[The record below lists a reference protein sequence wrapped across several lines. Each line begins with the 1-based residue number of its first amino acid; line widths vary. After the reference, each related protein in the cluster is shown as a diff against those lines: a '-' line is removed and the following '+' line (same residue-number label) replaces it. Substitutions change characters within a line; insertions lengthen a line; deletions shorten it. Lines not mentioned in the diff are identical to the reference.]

1 MSNERPNPDEL
12 LKQVEKEER
21 KRSRG
26 KLKVFLGYSAGVGKT
41 YAMLEDA
48 HNRKERG
55 TDLVVALLESHGRRE
70 TEELLEG
77 LETIPP
83 RTIDYRGMTLKE
95 PDLDAVLARKPQLVL
110 VDEIAHTNAPGS
122 RHLKRYQDVQELLE
136 AGIDVYTTLNVQHL
150 DSMND
155 VVAQITRVKVLE
167 TIPDSVLD
175 EADEIKIVDIP
186 PDELMQR
193 FREGKVYIP
202 PQAEIAVQNFFNEG
216 NLIAL
221 REMTFRRAAE
231 HVDEQMLEYMK
242 IRSIPGPWPA
252 GETLLVCIG
261 NSRTLNE
268 RLIRN
273 GRRLADELKAEWYA
287 IYVETPAHSRL
298 SRKDRMEA
306 MRGLEL
312 AAKMGARTATSF
324 GVSIAEEVVRFARK
338 NNVTRVIVGRPPLP
352 RWQELLFGSVAG
364 QIVSLSGPID
374 IMIITDINEGEADAG
389 ERERRTGRSLIKNHY
404 FYSIWLVLILTII
417 AHFAKPYISTTNLV
431 MLYLIGVVV
440 AAVTWGLW
448 PAIFTAAVSVLT
460 FDFFF
465 ISPYLSFR
473 IGDTEY
479 LITFAAFLF
488 VGVVISLL
496 VVRSKDNAAAA
507 QRREEYTATLY
518 ALSLDLASA
527 NDIEH
532 ALETVSGHVKRS
544 CHCLSAYLLPEGNY
558 LSVAF
563 ADGGLDLDE
572 KEMTAANWTYNNGIA
587 SGKETDTLASAAL
600 KYYPMR
606 TSSGVVG
613 VMGIRPEEQE
623 GMIRLE
629 QERLIEAFASQ
640 TALAVERIELGDQ
653 ICREDRKGHQ
663 RQRTGEGVERTS

>member
-1 MSNERPNPDEL
+1 MGDERPNPDEL
-12 LKQVEKEER
+12 LKQVTKEER

-48 HNRKERG
+48 HHRKDRG
-55 TDLVVALLESHGRRE
+55 TDVVVALLESHGRKE
-70 TEELLEG
+70 TEALLVG
-77 LETIPP
+77 LEVLLPKVSE
-83 RTIDYRGMTLKE
+83 YHGMRLKE
-95 PDLDAVLARKPQLVL
+95 PDVDVVLSRRPHLVL
-110 VDEIAHTNAPGS
+110 VDELAHSNAPGS
-122 RHLKRYQDVQELLE
+122 RHTKRYQDVQEMLE

-155 VVAQITRVKVLE
+155 AVAQITGVKVRE

-175 EADEIKIVDIP
+175 EADEIKIVDVP

-202 PQAEIAVQNFFNEG
+202 PQAAIAVENFFNEG

-242 IRSIPGPWPA
+242 IRSIPGPWPVA
-252 GETLLVCIG
+252 ETLLVCIG
-261 NSRTLNE
+261 NSRVLNE
-268 RLIRN
+268 RLIRT

-306 MRGLEL
+306 MRSLEL
-312 AAKMGARTATSF
+312 AAKMGAKTATSF

-338 NNVTRVIVGRPPLP
+338 NNVIRIIVGRPPRP
-352 RWQELLFGSVAG
+352 WWQELAFGSVAS

-374 IMIITDINEGEADAG
+374 ILIITDIGEQETEDG
-389 ERERRTGRSLIKNHY
+389 KRWELPKVRPIKNHY
-404 FYSIWLVLILTII
+404 FYSIWLVLLLTII
-417 AHFAKPYISTTNLV
+417 DYFAKHYLSPTNLV

-448 PAIFTAAVSVLT
+448 PAIFTAAVSVLA

-465 ISPYLSFR
+465 VSPYISFR

-496 VVRSKDNAAAA
+496 VVRSKDNASAA
-507 QRREEYTATLY
+507 QRREEYTSALY
-518 ALSLDLASA
+518 ALSVDLASA
-527 NDIEH
+527 NDIQRAFEI
-532 ALETVSGHVKRS
+532 VSGHIKRS
-544 CHCLSAYLLPEGNY
+544 CHCLSAYLLPVGSH
-558 LSVAF
+558 LGVAL

-572 KEMTAANWTYNNGIA
+572 KEMTAASWTYKNGIA
-587 SGKETDTLASAAL
+587 SGKDTDTLASASL
-600 KYYPMR
+600 KYYPLR

-613 VMGIRPEEQE
+613 VMGIKPQEQD
-623 GMIRLE
+623 GIIKLE

-640 TALAVERIELGDQ
+640 TALAIERNEFWNQ
-653 ICREDRKGHQ
+653 IYRAGNKGVVG
-663 RQRTGEGVERTS
+663 TGVG

>member
-1 MSNERPNPDEL
+1 MENERPNPDEL
-12 LKQVEKEER
+12 LRQVEREER

-48 HNRKERG
+48 HHRKDRG
-55 TDLVVALLESHGRRE
+55 TDVVVALLESHGRME
-70 TEELLEG
+70 TEALLVG
-77 LETIPP
+77 LEALAPTVLE
-83 RTIDYRGMTLKE
+83 YRGMKLKE
-95 PDLDAVLARKPQLVL
+95 PDTDAVLARNPQLVL
-110 VDEIAHTNAPGS
+110 VDELAHTNAPGS

-136 AGIDVYTTLNVQHL
+136 AGIDVYTTLNIQHL

-155 VVAQITRVKVLE
+155 AVAQITGVKVHE

-202 PQAEIAVQNFFNEG
+202 PQAAIAVENFFNEG

-221 REMTFRRAAE
+221 REMTFRRAAD

-242 IRSIPGPWPA
+242 IRSIPGPWPV

-261 NSRTLNE
+261 NSKTLNE
-268 RLIRN
+268 RLIRT

-312 AAKMGARTATSF
+312 AAKMGAKTATSF

-338 NNVTRVIVGRPPLP
+338 NNVIRIIVGRPPRPL
-352 RWQELLFGSVAG
+352 WQELIFGSVAS

-374 IMIITDINEGEADAG
+374 ILIITDVSEETEEGD
-389 ERERRTGRSLIKNHY
+389 REKRPTRLLIKNHY
-404 FYSIWLVLILTII
+404 AYSIWLVLVLTIL
-417 AHFAKPYISTTNLV
+417 AYFAKPYLSPTNLV
-431 MLYLIGVVV
+431 MVYLIGVVV

-448 PAIFTAAVSVLT
+448 PAIFTAAMSVLI

-465 ISPYLSFR
+465 ISPFFSFR

-479 LITFAAFLF
+479 IITFAAFLF
-488 VGVVISLL
+488 VGAVISLL
-496 VVRSKDNAAAA
+496 VVRSKDNASAA
-507 QRREEYTATLY
+507 QRREEYTSTLY
-518 ALSLDLASA
+518 ALSIDLASA
-527 NDIEH
+527 NEIKR
-532 ALETVSGHVKRS
+532 ALEIVSGHVKKS
-544 CHCLSAYLLPEGNY
+544 CHCLSAYLLPYGSY
-558 LSVAF
+558 LGVAYS
-563 ADGGLDLDE
+563 DGGLDLDE
-572 KEMTAANWTYNNGIA
+572 KEMTAANWTFRNGIA
-587 SGKETDTLASAAL
+587 SGKDTDTLASASL
-600 KYYPMR
+600 RFYPLR
-606 TSSGVVG
+606 TPSGIVG
-613 VMGIRPEEQE
+613 VMGIKPQEQE
-623 GMIRLE
+623 SIIKME

-640 TALAVERIELGDQ
+640 TALAIERIEFWNQ
-653 ICREDRKGHQ
+653 IRREDRAQ
-663 RQRTGEGVERTS
+663 ERPPGRRRG

>member
-1 MSNERPNPDEL
+1 MATDQRPNPDEL
-12 LKQVEKEER
+12 LQQVVKEEK

-48 HNRKERG
+48 HRRKDRG
-55 TDLVVALLESHGRRE
+55 TDVVIALLESHGRKE
-70 TEELLEG
+70 TEALLVG
-77 LETIPP
+77 LETISP
-83 RTIDYRGMTLKE
+83 RKVEYRGIRLNE
-95 PDLDAVLARKPQLVL
+95 PDIDAVLARRPRLVL
-110 VDEIAHTNAPGS
+110 VDELAHTNAPGS

-136 AGIDVYTTLNVQHL
+136 AGIDVYTTLNIQHL

-155 VVAQITRVKVLE
+155 AVAQITKVKVHE

-202 PQAEIAVQNFFNEG
+202 AQAEIAVENFFTEG

-242 IRSIPGPWPA
+242 IRSIPGPWPV

-268 RLIRN
+268 RLVRT

-312 AAKMGARTATSF
+312 AAKMGAKTATSF

-338 NNVTRVIVGRPPLP
+338 NNVVRIIVGRPP
-352 RWQELLFGSVAG
+352 RSWWQEIVFGSVAS
-364 QIVSLSGPID
+364 QIVGLSGPID
-374 IMIITDINEGEADAG
+374 ILIITDVG
-389 ERERRTGRSLIKNHY
+389 EREMVHGEREARPKKPFIKNHY
-404 FYSIWLVLILTII
+404 FYCIWLVLILTII
-417 AHFAKPYISTTNLV
+417 AYFAKQYLSPTNLV
-431 MLYLIGVVV
+431 MLYLIGVVI
-440 AAVTWGLW
+440 AAVTWGLGK
-448 PAIFTAAVSVLT
+448 AIFTAAVSVVM

-465 ISPYLSFR
+465 VHPYFSFQ

-507 QRREEYTATLY
+507 QRREEYTSALY
-518 ALSLDLASA
+518 ALSIDLASA
-527 NDIEH
+527 NEIER
-532 ALETVSGHVKRS
+532 ALEIVSGHVKRS
-544 CHCLSAYLLPEGNY
+544 CNCLSAYLLPYGNCLGVVY
-558 LSVAF
+558 S
-563 ADGGLDLDE
+563 DSGLDLDE
-572 KEMTAANWTYNNGIA
+572 KEMTAANWTYRNGIA
-587 SGKETDTLASAAL
+587 SGKDTDTLSSASL
-600 KYYPMR
+600 KYYPLR
-606 TSSGVVG
+606 TPSGVVG
-613 VMGIRPEEQE
+613 VMGIKPEEQE
-623 GMIRLE
+623 GIIRLE
-629 QERLIEAFASQ
+629 QERLIEAFTSQ
-640 TALAVERIELGDQ
+640 TALAVERIEFWNQ
-653 ICREDRKGHQ
+653 IYRSDKQ
-663 RQRTGEGVERTS
+663 GEGNER